1 MSSTQSPQ
9 TRPSSKVVFS
19 SVLWPGVRGGGSEGR
34 EGRQQSLW
42 LSERS
47 LVPVS
52 VHPVVFA
59 AAAAAPPA
67 GQLSQEAVLG
77 QVATVQTH
85 LVQ

>member
-19 SVLWPGVRGGGSEGR
+19 SVLWPVVRGGASEGR

-42 LSERS
+42 WSERS
-47 LVPVS
+47 
-52 VHPVVFA
+52 VFSFLF
-59 AAAAAPPA
+59 